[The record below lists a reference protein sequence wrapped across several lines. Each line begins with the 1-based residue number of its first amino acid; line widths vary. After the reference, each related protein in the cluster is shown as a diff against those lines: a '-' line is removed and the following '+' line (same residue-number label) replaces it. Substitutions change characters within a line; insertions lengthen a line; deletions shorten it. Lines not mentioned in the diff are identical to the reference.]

1 MKVKS
6 THEERGNARDSG
18 AGVVSFKDTSAKV
31 LRQVGKFK
39 LWVPITL
46 WKWVLSCRRS
56 LLLASVI
63 TNLQTQGTTKEI

>member
-46 WKWVLSCRRS
+46 TLS
-56 LLLASVI
+56 
-63 TNLQTQGTTKEI
+63 